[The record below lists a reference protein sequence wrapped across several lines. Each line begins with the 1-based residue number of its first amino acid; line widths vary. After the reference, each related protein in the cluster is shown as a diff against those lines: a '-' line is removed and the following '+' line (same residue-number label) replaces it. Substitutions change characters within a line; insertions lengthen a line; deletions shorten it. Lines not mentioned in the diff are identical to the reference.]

1 MSDQNLWNMYIRDSN
16 KKIWRTINNL
26 LFMEYKSRNIKNNNV
41 KNNMRK
47 VFKLLAAV
55 EIVINNNTFN
65 DFTVEI
71 MEVMLK
77 IKLSNLEPMLDNFY
91 NVIWMDH
98 DNLELNS
105 I

>member
-1 MSDQNLWNMYIRDSN
+1 
-16 KKIWRTINNL
+16 
-26 LFMEYKSRNIKNNNV
+26 
-41 KNNMRK
+41 MRK

-71 MEVMLK
+71 MEVMIK
-77 IKLSNLEPMLDNFY
+77 IKLSNLDPMLDNFY
-91 NVIWMDH
+91 NVILMDH

>member
-1 MSDQNLWNMYIRDSN
+1 
-16 KKIWRTINNL
+16 
-26 LFMEYKSRNIKNNNV
+26 
-41 KNNMRK
+41 MRK
-47 VFKLLAAV
+47 VFKLLDAA

-77 IKLSNLEPMLDNFY
+77 IKLANLDPMLDNFY
-91 NVIWMDH
+91 NVIWMDY

>member
-1 MSDQNLWNMYIRDSN
+1 
-16 KKIWRTINNL
+16 
-26 LFMEYKSRNIKNNNV
+26 
-41 KNNMRK
+41 MRK
-47 VFKLLAAV
+47 VFKLLDAA

-77 IKLSNLEPMLDNFY
+77 IKLPNLDPMLDNFY
-91 NVIWMDH
+91 NVIWMDY

>member
-1 MSDQNLWNMYIRDSN
+1 
-16 KKIWRTINNL
+16 
-26 LFMEYKSRNIKNNNV
+26 
-41 KNNMRK
+41 MRK

-77 IKLSNLEPMLDNFY
+77 IKY
-91 NVIWMDH
+91 QI
-98 DNLELNS
+98 
-105 I
+105 